1 MTETV
6 RWGFL
11 GAGNIA
17 RIALGPAVA
26 AARNARLQAVG
37 ARDEGRARQLAD
49 DFGDSVGSVSAYG
62 SYAALLDDP
71 DVDAVYISLSNDN
84 HKPWVLAS
92 LAAGKHV
99 LCEKPLGMTAAEVE
113 EMIAAA
119 TAADRILME
128 AFWYRWHPR
137 TQAAELLVADG
148 AIGTVTHVESVFA
161 MNGVD
166 PDNYRWQPA
175 RGGGGLYDVGCY
187 PVSTA
192 VWAYGGEEPQSID
205 ARVVDGPTGVDILTE
220 TNLTFSGDRT
230 ARVASGMDE
239 PHRQTID
246 ITGTAGSISFGW
258 PAFAATKEW
267 PTELTVVTA
276 DGEQRIDFPAADP
289 YQLMLEAMSDAIAGR
304 SAWLLPLS
312 QSLTIARVID
322 ATFALGRA
330 STAGDGSPADLDS
343 LVGDWLA
350 LPDVGDALGIG
361 LMKARQLVSDGQLIG
376 VRRGDNNAVYVP
388 AAFVSEGVILKHLTG
403 TLNLLRDAGYR
414 DDEAVRWLFTA
425 DDSLP
430 GSPVQALQENR
441 ATEVK
446 RRAQALGF

>member
-1 MTETV
+1 MSDTV

-17 RIALGPAVA
+17 RSALGPAAA

-37 ARDEGRARQLAD
+37 ARDEQRARRLAD
-49 DFGDSVGSVSAYG
+49 DFGGAAAYG
-62 SYAALLDDP
+62 SYEEVLAAP

-84 HKPWVLAS
+84 HKPWVLAA

-113 EMIAAA
+113 EMVAAA
-119 TAADRILME
+119 AAADRLLME

-148 AIGTVTHVESVFA
+148 AIGTVTHVDSVFA

-166 PDNYRWQPA
+166 PDNYRWDPA

-187 PVSTA
+187 PISTA
-192 VWAYGGEEPQSID
+192 VWAYGGEEPQAID

-267 PTELTVVTA
+267 PTELTVVTP
-276 DGEQRIDFPAADP
+276 DGEQRIDFPPADP

-304 SAWLLPLS
+304 PAWLLPLS
-312 QSLTIARVID
+312 QSLTIARIID
-322 ATFALGRA
+322 ATFA
-330 STAGDGSPADLDS
+330 
-343 LVGDWLA
+343 
-350 LPDVGDALGIG
+350 
-361 LMKARQLVSDGQLIG
+361 ARQAS
-376 VRRGDNNAVYVP
+376 
-388 AAFVSEGVILKHLTG
+388 
-403 TLNLLRDAGYR
+403 
-414 DDEAVRWLFTA
+414 
-425 DDSLP
+425 
-430 GSPVQALQENR
+430 
-441 ATEVK
+441 
-446 RRAQALGF
+446 